1 MKKKSPPVKEI
12 DEGKKEEAPRDKEW
26 RGGELGGGQMGA
38 QEEVLFGGGSRGCRS
53 VKSFSWLGIG

>member
-1 MKKKSPPVKEI
+1 MEI